1 MPRLSPRAYNHR
13 MSERTEK
20 FLDEAAEPI
29 GLSSRHNLRVFW
41 NAVPHEEDAEH
52 PDDKDWSDSEP
63 DPDAP

>member
-1 MPRLSPRAYNHR
+1 

-20 FLDEAAEPI
+20 FLDEAAKPV
-29 GLSSRHNLRVFW
+29 GLSSGHNLRVFW